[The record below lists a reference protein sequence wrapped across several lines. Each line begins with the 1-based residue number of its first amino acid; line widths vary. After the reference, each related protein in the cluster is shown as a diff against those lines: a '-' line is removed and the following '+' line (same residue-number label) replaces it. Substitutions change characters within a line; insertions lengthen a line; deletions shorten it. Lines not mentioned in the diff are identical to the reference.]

1 MGGGEEN
8 VCKGPGVA
16 RGAQSSRTAGGND
29 AFMPRD
35 LRFTFLGTGTSA
47 GVPAIGCACAVCTS
61 ADPRDQRLRAGAAV
75 QWTDPQG
82 RERVVLIDATPDLR
96 QQALRAR
103 LTRCDAILFT
113 HNHVDHTFGLD
124 EVRRFNVLQHAPV
137 SIYAED
143 HTMGHLRR
151 VYQHI
156 FEREQNVNDSFVATL
171 IPHRLAPAVPVD
183 LYGVRFTPIRL
194 LHGRLPVLG
203 FRIEVASEGLFEQSE
218 SGVGQASGLPGEI
231 SVAQA
236 SRLPSSPAAFPLA
249 YCTDC
254 SAIPPESYPLLR
266 GLGTLVL
273 DGLRYRKHP
282 THFSINEACGVAE
295 RVGAGVT
302 YLTHLAHDVGHA
314 EGEAKLPEGVR
325 LAWDGLIIQ

>member
-1 MGGGEEN
+1 M
-8 VCKGPGVA
+8 A
-16 RGAQSSRTAGGND
+16 SA
-29 AFMPRD
+29 
-35 LRFTFLGTGTSA
+35 LRFTLLGTGTSA

-61 ADPRDQRLRAGAAV
+61 SDPRDQRLRAGAAV
-75 QWTDPQG
+75 QWTDAEG

-194 LHGRLPVLG
+194 LHGKLPVLG
-203 FRIEVASEGLFEQSE
+203 FRIEVASEGLFVQ
-218 SGVGQASGLPGEI
+218 GGFGAGQASVG
-231 SVAQA
+231 QA
-236 SRLPSSPAAFPLA
+236 SRLPSSSSAFPLA

-254 SAIPPESYPLLR
+254 SAIPPESYRLLR

-282 THFSINEACGVAE
+282 THFSIDEACSVAE

-302 YLTHLAHDVGHA
+302 YLTHLAHDVPHEQGDA
-314 EGEAKLPEGVR
+314 ALPAGVR
-325 LAWDGLIIQ
+325 LAWDGLAIGS